1 MTRKKVGKAVSNRPL
16 RACRVESIYFVW
28 ETPKHNSAGRV
39 RTTVRLNVSHS
50 TEDVNAGTEQTRLR
64 LQIEPRTKLW
74 LHEEVHA
81 RSGLP
86 ARIRIRD
93 PPDGAVW
100 FHSITGDRS
109 GASAS
114 PCEPGRLFR
123 VLFATSQLGA
133 VDQDGT
139 VYVLF
144 TGWGQ
149 AGFDVEV
156 AIAAHREPLDLP
168 ASAWCSPWRR
178 NVATGLPGA
187 KNAAI
192 ARIHVAR
199 NRRECAPCVYT
210 RSSSYGQTGFPF
222 CFLHSRSGF
231 SKSGSRHGGCP

>member
-50 TEDVNAGTEQTRLR
+50 TEDVNAGTQQTRLR
-64 LQIEPRTKLW
+64 LQIRTSNETVFPRRSSRPMGASCYAFGSAIRPM
-74 LHEEVHA
+74 A
-81 RSGLP
+81 RSGSTASQATARERLP
-86 ARIRIRD
+86 HRANQGGYSAFRLQ
-93 PPDGAVW
+93 PPSWAPW
-100 FHSITGDRS
+100 TRMEPCMFC
-109 GASAS
+109 S
-114 PCEPGRLFR
+114 PG
-123 VLFATSQLGA
+123 G
-133 VDQDGT
+133 
-139 VYVLF
+139 
-144 TGWGQ
+144 GQ
-149 AGFDVEV
+149 AGFDVEA

-168 ASAWCSPWRR
+168 ASSWCSSWRR
-178 NVATGLPGA
+178 PSPPGSGA

-231 SKSGSRHGGCP
+231 SKRGSRHGGCP